1 MWYVMMAPCD
11 IHTFRELLLFTF
23 HSEKEKKTSHIQK
36 EEEEEKFS
44 PYHCCQLTIIV
55 YIRFLNLIIT
65 LNSLPYSNPHT
76 SILSRSMFTHRFLL
90 IQAPIISLN
99 QISIYS
105 AMESFFPFFGDVSMT
120 TAHTH
125 THSC

>member
-1 MWYVMMAPCD
+1 
-11 IHTFRELLLFTF
+11 
-23 HSEKEKKTSHIQK
+23 
-36 EEEEEKFS
+36 
-44 PYHCCQLTIIV
+44 
-55 YIRFLNLIIT
+55 
-65 LNSLPYSNPHT
+65 
-76 SILSRSMFTHRFLL
+76 MFTHRFLL

-125 THSC
+125 TLVNLLEDAAERQQPRVCHRG